1 MKLSLVV
8 PFYNRDVSSLVLL
21 DTLTTL
27 SLEDVEI
34 IFVDDGSTDSTYLDL
49 LSFQSAFSDLQLK
62 LVQQINKGPGG
73 ARNAGL
79 RAAEGKYV
87 WFVDS
92 DDDITQEAIDFVRG
106 SSASDYDLI
115 NFNYL
120 RNGVELSGVTVQPGS
135 YTDAA
140 EVRTILLG
148 GFGPLWS
155 NVYRRE
161 MLIANDIY
169 YPEYCYYEDNPLVFI
184 YPFFVKSML
193 NTDILAYKYN
203 EDNESIVRSK
213 PNLRTLDR
221 LYTAEYGFK
230 KGLKHSPNKE
240 EIAILERT
248 FVHLYLVNS
257 VGMYSTKKPSKQW
270 LVMWRIM
277 KNYRR
282 LSKDLN
288 ISYSVFD
295 AFSSKESSIKYKLF
309 LCSHWMFSYALP
321 GDTVKHF
328 DNVRRKAWE

>member
-27 SLEDVEI
+27 SLEGVEI
-34 IFVDDGSTDSTYLDL
+34 IFVDDGSTDTTYLDL
-49 LSFQSAFSDLQLK
+49 LSFQSAFSGLQLT

-79 RAAEGKYV
+79 RAAEGTYV

-92 DDDITQEAIDFVRG
+92 DDDITQEAIDFVRD
-106 SSASDYDLI
+106 SSTSDYDLI

-120 RNGVELSGVTVQPGS
+120 RNGVELSGVTVEPGS

-140 EVRTILLG
+140 EVRSILLG

-230 KGLKHSPNKE
+230 KGLKHLPNKE

-257 VGMYSTKKPSKQW
+257 VGIYSTKKPSKQW

-309 LCSHWMFSYALP
+309 LCFHWMFSYALP
-321 GDTVKHF
+321 GDTAKYF
-328 DNVRRKAWE
+328 DNVRRKAWG